1 MAEPLS
7 PAPIPET
14 ERLILRGP
22 ARRNVTK
29 FTRFKTSSPRMKSQ
43 DEAVSSEEA
52 WFGFL
57 TGISH
62 W

>member
-43 DEAVSSEEA
+43 DEAVSSKEA
-52 WFGFL
+52 
-57 TGISH
+57 
-62 W
+62 